1 VVIIWAEIWCWTW
14 SECGC
19 GRVVYCHECK
29 CWLTLREGNV
39 LVLLEFFFDMI
50 VKQGHLKIHI
60 ESVQAKVEYIYVI
73 CVNIKLQHREFWRLI
88 MNQSMKMSSTLVIS
102 VNIKEN
108 NRDIWILILNQSIR
122 KSDIIVF
129 NAIKNLEHRDIW
141 RFTLNQFSFPN
152 GKSKDTYW
160 VSSWE
165 NQVSL

>member
-1 VVIIWAEIWCWTW
+1 MIIWAEIWCWTW

-29 CWLTLREGNV
+29 CWLVPRSDLMDHHY
-39 LVLLEFFFDMI
+39 FFDMI
-50 VKQGHLKIHI
+50 VKQGHLKTHI
-60 ESVQAKVEYIYVI
+60 ESVQAKVEYIHVI

-141 RFTLNQFSFPN
+141 RFTLNHFSFPN